1 LGLEDHSMEHDDPG
15 TPENSGASSST
26 NRTRFLILGA
36 VVVLALG
43 YMIYSAFPGN
53 ALYFLTVGEF
63 IERDSVHDGRMVR
76 VSGILVD
83 GSFLREGN
91 STVGHFSLTDKD
103 SGLVGRQLQAS
114 YQGVLPDL
122 FFNPHSEII
131 LQGAYGE
138 GGIFQAQDILVK
150 CPSKYRSL
158 EDEIGEEAFGQEGF
172 EGRSLTLSERGRV
185 AEQEIA

>member
-1 LGLEDHSMEHDDPG
+1 MAQEDHALELE
-15 TPENSGASSST
+15 TPDNGGASSST
-26 NRTRFLILGA
+26 NRTRFLILGT

-43 YMIYSAFPGN
+43 YMIYAAFPGN

-63 IERDSVHDGRMVR
+63 IEKDSVHDGRMVR
-76 VSGILVD
+76 VSGTLVE

-91 STVGHFSLTDKD
+91 TTLGRFSLTDKD
-103 SGLVGRQLQAS
+103 SGLAGQQLQAT

-131 LQGAYGE
+131 LQGSYGQDRV
-138 GGIFQAQDILVK
+138 FQVEDILVK

-158 EDEIGEEAFGQEGF
+158 EEELGEEGFGILEPGQSG
-172 EGRSLTLSERGRV
+172 
-185 AEQEIA
+185 

>member
-1 LGLEDHSMEHDDPG
+1 LAQEDHNLENNG
-15 TPENSGASSST
+15 PEVAENGGATSRT
-26 NRTRFLILGA
+26 NRTRFLMIGA

-63 IERDSVHDGRMVR
+63 MARDSVQDGRMVR

-91 STVGHFSLTDKD
+91 TTLGHFSLTDKD
-103 SGLVGRQLQAS
+103 SGVAGQQLQAS

-131 LQGAYGE
+131 LQGAYGQD
-138 GGIFQAQDILVK
+138 GVFKAQDILVK

-158 EDEIGEEAFGQEGF
+158 EDELGGEELGQEGF
-172 EGRSLTLSERGRV
+172 GGKELGALGEGQSG
-185 AEQEIA
+185 